1 MGKAA
6 KSNLRKVEQPV
17 DHQLIP
23 SPHALL
29 AGIVLI
35 KSSHQKE
42 RGDPREDLKVSLTRL
57 HTSKASTVIS
67 THRARD
73 HPYHKQMLNTKAKQ
87 SLTLWHAAS
96 SPMVFNNRS
105 GSSSFG
111 ASFLWRTC
119 WRALHGVAPWEAWS
133 VIYFESPTSSK
144 LISPQ
149 AQSWSWILIDP
160 QKIWM
165 IKFHIWT
172 CDKV

>member
-87 SLTLWHAAS
+87 SLTL
-96 SPMVFNNRS
+96 
-105 GSSSFG
+105 
-111 ASFLWRTC
+111 
-119 WRALHGVAPWEAWS
+119 
-133 VIYFESPTSSK
+133 
-144 LISPQ
+144 
-149 AQSWSWILIDP
+149 
-160 QKIWM
+160 
-165 IKFHIWT
+165 
-172 CDKV
+172 